1 MPPTMLIESLEAM
14 RRKVKLLSVA
24 FAAGR
29 VAMAAVGLMRAAV
42 LIGAV
47 EASGGR
53 VKRLGVGLGAGL
65 VVMAAV
71 GLMLAAIL
79 LDYVLNLPAG
89 PRLVLALAA
98 VGGLGYVVYR
108 WVVKPILA
116 KLTLSDVAGHIETAF
131 PQFDDR
137 LRSTVNFVRGQ
148 QVPGSDAMKQ
158 RVMTE
163 AGNLAA
169 SLDLNR
175 AIVMR
180 PVWYSI
186 AAGFGALLLAFLL
199 ATTINPLYRNI
210 ALARLFAPF
219 GDAAWP
225 KRVQIELTSPT
236 PQRVPVGQRV
246 DLRMR
251 LTKGDRQSMKAVV
264 YYQYGEGPW
273 LQELMTRGAD
283 GTYAAS
289 LDAKVDANA
298 ARGAMNVRVTAGDDE
313 MKLHPVTILPRLTVT
328 RVEAVITP
336 PAYVGAKEP
345 TVVNLAAG
353 PAIMPMGS
361 NVALRLGFNKPLA
374 TDAKVVLKPV
384 SEEMK
389 LPAVEWKHGGE
400 GEITGAFAAGE
411 SIRFHVNATDVDG
424 FQNSGLEEYELVVR
438 PDQQPTVQ
446 IEIPRR
452 NEERTPVATVPVQA
466 VAEDDYGIEAVKL
479 VVDRLGDKKHWEID
493 LLAASKA
500 ANGVAW
506 NRIEG
511 SGDRQRFRANYAWE
525 LSQLADA
532 NLKPGDV
539 LEYFLLAKDNFAL
552 NGAVHQPVPSG
563 KLRDRKSV
571 V

>member
-14 RRKVKLLSVA
+14 RRTVKLLSVA
-24 FAAGR
+24 F
-29 VAMAAVGLMRAAV
+29 
-42 LIGAV
+42 
-47 EASGGR
+47 
-53 VKRLGVGLGAGL
+53 GAGL
-65 VVMAAV
+65 VVLAAV
-71 GLMLAAIL
+71 GLMLVAIL

-219 GDAAWP
+219 GAAAWP
-225 KRVQIELTSPT
+225 KRVQIELTSPM
-236 PQRVPVGQRV
+236 PERVPVGQRV

-251 LTKGDRQSMKAVV
+251 LAKGDKQSMKAVV

-289 LDAKVDANA
+289 LDAKVDAAA
-298 ARGAMNVRVTAGDDE
+298 ARGAMKVRMTAGDDE
-313 MKLHPVTILPRLTVT
+313 MSLPTITILPRLTVT
-328 RVEAVITP
+328 RVEALVTP

-345 TVVNLAAG
+345 TAVNLAAG
-353 PAIMPMGS
+353 PALMPMGS
-361 NVALRLGFNKPLA
+361 TVALRLGFNKPLA
-374 TDAKVVLKPV
+374 PDVPVALKTV

-389 LPAVEWKHGGE
+389 LPAIEWKHGAE
-400 GEITGAFAAGE
+400 GEVTGTFAAGD

-424 FQNSGLEEYELVVR
+424 FQNTGLEEYDLVVR
-438 PDQQPTVQ
+438 SDQNPTVQ

-452 NEERTPVATVPVQA
+452 NEERTPVATVPLQA

-493 LLAASKA
+493 LLAAGKA
-500 ANGVAW
+500 VNGVSW
-506 NRIEG
+506 TPIEG